1 VINERKAVDQLKS
14 EFISTVSH
22 ELRTPLT
29 SIRGA
34 LGLLASGA
42 LVALP
47 AQAKNLV
54 DVALRNSERL
64 TALVNDILDVERIS
78 SDNLNLNLEQLDLIA
93 LANLAMNDNEIYA
106 QQLGIRF
113 IPQVNGVAL
122 VNADSNRVQQI
133 FANLMTNSIK
143 FSNKGGEIHV
153 TVMQK
158 TETVRVEIKDF
169 GSGIPVEFQ
178 PRIFGRFAQADSADT
193 RQHGGTGLG
202 LNISKALVEKMGGTI
217 GFSSEKDIGTVFW
230 FELPKA

>member
-1 VINERKAVDQLKS
+1 
-14 EFISTVSH
+14 
-22 ELRTPLT
+22 
-29 SIRGA
+29 
-34 LGLLASGA
+34 
-42 LVALP
+42 
-47 AQAKNLV
+47 
-54 DVALRNSERL
+54 
-64 TALVNDILDVERIS
+64 
-78 SDNLNLNLEQLDLIA
+78 
-93 LANLAMNDNEIYA
+93 MNDNEIYA